1 MKAIATKQPTN
12 ESVKQNKSGEK
23 GRSRSVSPLSN
34 SQYQVR
40 QTIEEQAWQFVNGQ
54 WSLFAGVPPGTV
66 DDPDPQLPCWNPAE
80 LRTID
85 TRLVGL
91 SGGWTQYATVND

>member
-40 QTIEEQAWQFVNGQ
+40 QTIEEQVWQFVNGQ
-54 WSLFAGVPPGTV
+54 WSLFSGVPPRTV
-66 DDPDPQLPCWNPAE
+66 DDPAPELPCWNPPE
-80 LRTID
+80 LTTID

-91 SGGWTQYATVND
+91 SGG